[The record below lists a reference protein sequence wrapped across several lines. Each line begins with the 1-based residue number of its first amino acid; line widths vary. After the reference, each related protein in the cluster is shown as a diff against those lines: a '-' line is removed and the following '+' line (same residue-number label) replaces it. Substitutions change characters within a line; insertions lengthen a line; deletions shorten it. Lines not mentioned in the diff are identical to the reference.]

1 MWGKT
6 TSGSSNFLA
15 LGKLKNLAK
24 AVKVG
29 WTTGP
34 LNTNE
39 CQGRRSHLKKGG
51 SSEGRGTLF
60 SVTFNVMVLNFEK
73 IGAQACAGL
82 SPYSSS
88 YPSSA
93 TPLMNAV
100 LLLVS
105 TSSCERKNLLSQQLD
120 RWLCTSTTTFNTNL
134 YLLSTSRPCD
144 IYFLIIC
151 DAMFAQ
157 VLYCNSV
164 MKLFSCSIIRYYGA
178 LLHKL
183 SEVFFSLTN
192 DGWYLLI
199 YCKSKCLWKKK
210 MFNEKSIST
219 Q

>member
-1 MWGKT
+1 MNARGVAAIW
-6 TSGSSNFLA
+6 
-15 LGKLKNLAK
+15 
-24 AVKVG
+24 
-29 WTTGP
+29 
-34 LNTNE
+34 
-39 CQGRRSHLKKGG
+39 KKGG
-51 SSEGRGTLF
+51 HLRGILF
-60 SVTFNVMVLNFEK
+60 PATVNVVVLNLEK
-73 IGAQACAGL
+73 KGVQACGGL

-105 TSSCERKNLLSQQLD
+105 TSCERKNLLSQQLD

-164 MKLFSCSIIRYYGA
+164 MKLFSCSIIRYNGA

-183 SEVFFSLTN
+183 SEVFF
-192 DGWYLLI
+192 
-199 YCKSKCLWKKK
+199 
-210 MFNEKSIST
+210 FH
-219 Q
+219 